1 MDMASSVKDCNQK
14 VLNVLAKSERVNIL
28 SVVQLLGEKNMIVYQ
43 AIGWLVHEGKIR
55 YVQEGNQTYVS
66 LAGERR

>member
-55 YVQEGNQTYVS
+55 YVQDGNQTYVS
-66 LAGERR
+66 LTGESR